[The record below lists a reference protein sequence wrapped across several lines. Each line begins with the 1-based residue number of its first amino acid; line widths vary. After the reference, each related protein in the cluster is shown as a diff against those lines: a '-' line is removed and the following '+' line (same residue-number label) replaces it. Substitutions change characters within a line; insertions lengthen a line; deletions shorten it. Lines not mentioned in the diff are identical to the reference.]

1 MGIRRR
7 TASFADLMN
16 SGAHIASVYNRLI
29 RTAVQQSDLGLV
41 SARTIGYR
49 TAMMAEALADPV
61 ELTNPEFLRMGTEKM
76 EAAAESAGAMA
87 HGLADLQKAWMGL
100 FLAPAQ
106 AMTTALCGFGAC
118 RSPADLLTA
127 QRRLVEGSIMAGV
140 NAGLHFAESAAV
152 LAGAGLRPIHRKASA
167 NARRLAR
174 VNGW

>member
-1 MGIRRR
+1 MGKRHA
-7 TASFADLMN
+7 ASFADLMN
-16 SGAHIASVYNRLI
+16 SGAQIAGVYSRLM
-29 RTAVQQSDLGLV
+29 RTAAQQGDLGLV

-49 TAMMAEALADPV
+49 TAMMAGALTDPV
-61 ELTNPEFLRMGTEKM
+61 ELTNPEFVRMGTEKV

-87 HGLADLQKAWMGL
+87 HGLADLQKAWMAL
-100 FLAPAQ
+100 FIAPAQ

-118 RSPADLLTA
+118 RTPADLFTA

-152 LAGAGLRPIHRKASA
+152 LAGAGLHPIHRKASA